1 VVNAYD
7 VNLGKTEAN
16 YQPLTPLVF
25 LERSA
30 KVFPDHT
37 AIIHGSSRY
46 SYAEFYAR
54 ARRLASVLAA
64 WDVGVGD
71 TVSVMLANTP
81 PMLEAHYGAPML
93 GAVLHSINTRL
104 DAEAIAFMLDHAGTK
119 VLIADTEFTPT
130 LKAALVLA
138 KAKPLIVNYQ
148 DLECGVEGTR
158 LGEIESFLPPAKE
171 AASTSS
177 SSSAANGEL
186 SWIVNDYQAA
196 LTQAKAEN
204 KNLLIDFTGYTC
216 TNCRWMETNMFPKP
230 AVRGELEKFVRVRLF
245 TDGEGEPYEGFQKMQ
260 EQRFGTVALPLYAI
274 ITPQDQI
281 TATFEG
287 LTRNEEE
294 FVSFLQKGAFPKS
307 N

>member
-37 AIIHGSSRY
+37 AIIHGSRRY

-93 GAVLHSINTRL
+93 GAVSR
-104 DAEAIAFMLDHAGTK
+104 
-119 VLIADTEFTPT
+119 
-130 LKAALVLA
+130 
-138 KAKPLIVNYQ
+138 
-148 DLECGVEGTR
+148 
-158 LGEIESFLPPAKE
+158 
-171 AASTSS
+171 
-177 SSSAANGEL
+177 AN
-186 SWIVNDYQAA
+186 
-196 LTQAKAEN
+196 
-204 KNLLIDFTGYTC
+204 C
-216 TNCRWMETNMFPKP
+216 
-230 AVRGELEKFVRVRLF
+230 
-245 TDGEGEPYEGFQKMQ
+245 
-260 EQRFGTVALPLYAI
+260 
-274 ITPQDQI
+274 
-281 TATFEG
+281 
-287 LTRNEEE
+287 E
-294 FVSFLQKGAFPKS
+294 FVSAKLM
-307 N
+307 